1 LEMELDDGRL
11 EKLLDIYGE
20 RAAAQGNVRS

>member
-1 LEMELDDGRL
+1 MELDDGRL